1 LKTIYSKTGTLDK
14 KIRMKWVS
22 IEGLIGVGKSTFLEQ
37 MKDQSFTLIPEPVE
51 DWVFLEDSYVNPKV
65 YSFPAQIEFFTSRV
79 AKFRSLFQGEGLYI
93 SERSVFSDKVFWN
106 TKLELGDIDVRLHA
120 LYLKMWSL
128 WQDLLPIHKPDV
140 FIYLD
145 TNLEECM
152 RRVKERN
159 RGAESTLTIDYQRI
173 LKQEH
178 EKIFFDP
185 EGVLMP
191 DGSRVPCVVIDASED
206 FRRKELTKKYVK
218 VIKEIIG

>member
-1 LKTIYSKTGTLDK
+1 MK
-14 KIRMKWVS
+14 KKWVS
-22 IEGLIGVGKSTFLEQ
+22 VEGLIGVGKSTFLKQLENQ
-37 MKDQSFTLIPEPVE
+37 NFTLIPEPVE
-51 DWVFLEDSYVNPKV
+51 DWVFLEDSYTNPKI

-79 AKFRSLFQGEGLYI
+79 DKFRSLFDVKNENLYI

-106 TKLELGDIDVRLHA
+106 TKLELGDIDIRLHA

-128 WQDLLPIHKPDV
+128 WQDLLPIRKPSV

-159 RGAESTLTIDYQRI
+159 REAESTLTIDYQRV

-206 FRRKELTKKYVK
+206 FRDPKVMEKYVK
-218 VIKEIIG
+218 VIKEIIEM

>member
-1 LKTIYSKTGTLDK
+1 
-14 KIRMKWVS
+14 MWVS
-22 IEGLIGVGKSTFLEQ
+22 IEGLIGVGKSTFLTQLKTHLNQE
-37 MKDQSFTLIPEPVE
+37 FILVPEPVE
-51 DWVFLEDSYVNPKV
+51 DWVFLKDSYDNPKV

-79 AKFRSLFQGEGLYI
+79 AKFRSMYQEFGQLYI

-106 TKLELGDIDVRLHA
+106 TKLELGDVDPRLHA

-128 WQDLLPIHKPDV
+128 WQDLLPIRKPNV

-159 RGAESTLTIDYQRI
+159 REAEDALTIDYQRV

-191 DGSRVPCVVIDASED
+191 DGCRVPCIVIDASED
-206 FRRKELTKKYVK
+206 FRDAKVMERHVK
-218 VIKEIIG
+218 AIRNLIN

>member
-1 LKTIYSKTGTLDK
+1 
-14 KIRMKWVS
+14 MWVS
-22 IEGLIGVGKSTFLEQ
+22 IEGLIGVGKSTFLSQLKTHLNQE
-37 MKDQSFTLIPEPVE
+37 FTLVPEPVE
-51 DWVFLEDSYVNPKV
+51 DWVFLKDSYDNPKV

-79 AKFRSLFQGEGLYI
+79 AKFRSMYQDFGQLYI

-106 TKLELGDIDVRLHA
+106 TKLELGDVDQRLHA

-128 WQDLLPIHKPDV
+128 WQDLLPIRKPNV

-145 TNLEECM
+145 TDLEECM

-159 RGAESTLTIDYQRI
+159 REAEDALTIDYQRV

-191 DGSRVPCVVIDASED
+191 DGSRVPCIVIDASED
-206 FRRKELTKKYVK
+206 FRDAKVMERHVK
-218 VIKEIIG
+218 AIKGLLK

>member
-1 LKTIYSKTGTLDK
+1 
-14 KIRMKWVS
+14 MKWVS

-37 MKDQSFTLIPEPVE
+37 LKTQFDQNFTLIPEPVE
-51 DWVFLEDSYVNPKV
+51 DWVFLEDSYTNPKV

-79 AKFRSLFQGEGLYI
+79 DKFRSLFNAKNENLYI

-106 TKLELGDIDVRLHA
+106 TKLELGDIDTRLHA

-128 WQDLLPIHKPDV
+128 WQDLLPIRKPSV

-159 RGAESTLTIDYQRI
+159 REAESTLTIDYQRV

-206 FRRKELTKKYVK
+206 FRKKEVMEKYVK
-218 VIKEIIG
+218 VIKEIIEM